1 MYISSIVL
9 CVLGLARAGQT
20 NPKGPSK
27 SVEALKWPSSFFA
40 AYTLES
46 KDLATGE
53 VYPKHSHLRWQDY
66 SVQSRVDQC
75 MSEGSPL
82 VMNSLFIGQ
91 TAYIYTANFCIGV
104 KLPIGITSDHWFVGA
119 NYKGKKLVDGVE
131 THVFEKLDHYYYAS
145 VADLGRPVRVYAPL
159 DPQRNRENDQY
170 FGTFRP
176 ETVDP
181 ERFKVPSHCTV
192 VSDSWTAAKMDDG
205 FRKAADTCFG
215 TGGPPGGPGGPPGGP
230 GGPPVFFN

>member
-1 MYISSIVL
+1 MCL
-9 CVLGLARAGQT
+9 EKDGLF
-20 NPKGPSK
+20 
-27 SVEALKWPSSFFA
+27 L
-40 AYTLES
+40 
-46 KDLATGE
+46 
-53 VYPKHSHLRWQDY
+53 SHHRWQDY

-145 VADLGRPVRVYAPL
+145 VYVYIFHL
-159 DPQRNRENDQY
+159 VFQHYEQS
-170 FGTFRP
+170 G
-176 ETVDP
+176 
-181 ERFKVPSHCTV
+181 
-192 VSDSWTAAKMDDG
+192 SWASSASI
-205 FRKAADTCFG
+205 RSS
-215 TGGPPGGPGGPPGGP
+215 
-230 GGPPVFFN
+230 